1 MTFPRRQFLRLAAS
15 AAAMPVVSQMAMAQ
29 SYPTRPVR
37 IVVTAAPGG
46 AYDILARL
54 IGQWLTERLGQPFV
68 IENRP
73 GGGGNVG
80 TEAVVRAPADGYTLL
95 LCGTINATNA
105 ALYDKLNF
113 DFIRDVAPI
122 AGIFRGTYVIAV
134 NPLVPATTVPEFI
147 AYAKRNP
154 LVDPKMKAR
163 LLDLGGTPMPMT
175 PTDFGRLIANDTEK
189 WSKVVKFAGIKAD

>member
-73 GGGGNVG
+73 GGGGNIG
-80 TEAVVRAPADGYTLL
+80 TEAVVRAPAVRRG
-95 LCGTINATNA
+95 A
-105 ALYDKLNF
+105 AS
-113 DFIRDVAPI
+113 A
-122 AGIFRGTYVIAV
+122 
-134 NPLVPATTVPEFI
+134 
-147 AYAKRNP
+147 
-154 LVDPKMKAR
+154 
-163 LLDLGGTPMPMT
+163 
-175 PTDFGRLIANDTEK
+175 LILHLHWDR
-189 WSKVVKFAGIKAD
+189 